1 MANRYRLLSDFSVE
15 DIATGKRFN
24 PLKDSNRKQAE
35 KMAEGG
41 DYDLLEVIN
50 QLELDGNSYQS
61 RMAADINISDLLK
74 SLEGDVALE
83 KAVADAKAYIDLRA
97 PQLQQLGVTKG
108 ASSLGEASKRIADL
122 GKLQGNV
129 PMPLISQTPYGER
142 RIHTDYEMN
151 DITGEQQVV
160 GYMDPSKP
168 TQVLKTLFGPMQ
180 SGQQGDY
187 DFASEYV
194 GNQALKLAGVPG
206 VVNNDVVNYRADL
219 RDPTVPMGTGNID
232 VERGLSREDEFT
244 LPVQLTAKLQPT
256 QRGGGLSAIDQYM
269 RNNPNV
275 GNLVDAI
282 RGIKDSQFARNTPDT
297 YYYGK
302 GFKSIKGLPEDRINK
317 VLSLEYDRTMRDDK
331 NFNGYVGV
339 ARAPK
344 DINLVNL
351 SAGMQI
357 LEDVGRN
364 IKQRPGP
371 NDVRI
376 HSIDYETDAGGRFD
390 PRSKVK
396 ANIPKGMVSSK
407 GDVFSTNM
415 LVDSPLTQQLLD
427 ASVLRQRMV

>member
-1 MANRYRLLSDFSVE
+1 MANRFRVLNNFSVE
-15 DIATGKRFN
+15 DTVSGKRFN
-24 PLKDSNRKQAE
+24 PLKDSNRQQAAA
-35 KMAEGG
+35 MAEAG
-41 DYDLLEVIN
+41 DYDLMEIIN

-61 RMAADINISDLLK
+61 RMATDVDISGLLK

-97 PQLQQLGVTKG
+97 PQLHQMGVTKG
-108 ASSLGEASKRIADL
+108 AASLGEASKRVNSL
-122 GKLQGNV
+122 GELQGNV
-129 PMPLISQTPYGER
+129 PMPLINQTPYGER
-142 RIHTDYEMN
+142 RIHTNYAIN
-151 DITGEQQVV
+151 DITGQQQVV
-160 GYMDPSKP
+160 PYMDPSKP

-180 SGQQGDY
+180 SSQQGDY
-187 DFASEYV
+187 DYASEYV

-206 VVNNDVVNYRADL
+206 IVNNDVANYRADL
-219 RDPTVPMGTGNID
+219 KDPTVPLGTGNID
-232 VERGLSREDEFT
+232 VERGLSREDKFT

-269 RNNPNV
+269 KSNPNV

-282 RGIKDSQFARNTPDT
+282 KGIRDSQFAKNTPDT

-302 GFKSIKGLPEDRINK
+302 GFKSIKGSPEDRINK
-317 VLSLEYDRTMRDDK
+317 VLSLEYDRTMKDDK
-331 NFNGYVGV
+331 NFGGDVGV

-415 LVDSPLTQQLLD
+415 LENSPLTQQLLD